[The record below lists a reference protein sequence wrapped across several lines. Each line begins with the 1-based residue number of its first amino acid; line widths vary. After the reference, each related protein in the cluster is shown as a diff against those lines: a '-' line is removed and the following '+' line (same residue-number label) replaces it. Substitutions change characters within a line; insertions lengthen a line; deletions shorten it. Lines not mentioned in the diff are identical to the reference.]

1 MSKEGEAIPLSDDR
15 KPNRSDERK
24 RIENSGG
31 FVMWAVVLAMSSPF
45 GNRLLK
51 QCLVAE
57 PEIREEVVDEH
68 LSCWFLQAM
77 GCGLMSTWELLVL
90 ASNEW
95 ADAMFLAR
103 VEEEPEAVGSVV
115 DIDITC
121 QVVRFHHKK
130 LDADS
135 IMCQRE
141 LTI

>member
-1 MSKEGEAIPLSDDR
+1 MFLFKAIPLSDDH

-24 RIENSGG
+24 RIENAGG
-31 FVMWAVVLAMSSPF
+31 FFAGTWKVRVVLAMSRAF

-51 QCLVAE
+51 QCVVAE
-57 PEIREEVVDEH
+57 PEIREEEVDEH
-68 LSCWFLQAM
+68 L
-77 GCGLMSTWELLVL
+77 ELLVL
-90 ASNEW
+90 ASNGLWDVVAKE
-95 ADAMFLAR
+95 DAMSLAR
-103 VEEEPEAVGSVV
+103 VEEEPEAAGSVV

-135 IMCQRE
+135 IICQRE